1 MSLKINNKAL
11 GLLFAV
17 LLIVVALFVF
27 LDSGK
32 NERTFRD
39 VLVNIDTTR
48 VTEILIYPKSQNH
61 REIKLFKS
69 GDEWK
74 VNLASGKIANVT
86 DKRIRDLFTQ
96 LLAIQPNRLAAR
108 DEAKWNEFQV
118 DSTGSR
124 VKVVEGSDVT
134 LDLIIGRFSFQQ
146 PRTMNTFV
154 RLYNDTDVYEVDGFL
169 DMTFNQSENSFRDGT
184 IINTDF
190 NNWTQLQFNYPADSS
205 FQLTKTGNNWLV
217 NGVKADS
224 SKTVNYL
231 RRAANLSN
239 SSFIDDVNSDDL
251 NNPNYLLNITT
262 SDLQFIEV
270 KGYLDSTKYV
280 VHSTENPEAFFD
292 GNSVGKTIF
301 VSKSEFLPSN

>member
-1 MSLKINNKAL
+1 MSLKISNKILA
-11 GLLFAV
+11 LLFAA
-17 LLIVVALFVF
+17 LLVIVILFVV

-32 NERTFRD
+32 NERTFRE
-39 VLVNIDTTR
+39 VLVDIDTSA

-61 REIKLFKS
+61 QEVKLFQADD
-69 GDEWK
+69 GWK
-74 VNLASGKIANVT
+74 VTLSSGKTANIN
-86 DKRIRDLFTQ
+86 DRRISDLYTQ
-96 LLAIQPNRLAAR
+96 LLAILPKRLAAR

-124 VKVVEGSDVT
+124 VKVIEGSVVT
-134 LDLIIGRFSFQQ
+134 LDLVIGRFSFQQ

-169 DMTFNQSENSFRDGT
+169 DMTFNQGANSFRDGT
-184 IINTDF
+184 VINDDF

-205 FQLTKTGNNWLV
+205 FQLIKTGNDWMV

-231 RRAANLSN
+231 RRLSKLSN
-239 SSFIDDVNSDDL
+239 SSFIDDF
-251 NNPNYLLNITT
+251 NPENILIPTYSLNISTA
-262 SDLQFIEV
+262 DLQFIEI
-270 KGYLDSTKYV
+270 KGFFNSDQYV
-280 VHSTENPEAFFD
+280 INSTENTDAFFD

-301 VSKSEFLPSN
+301 VGKSEFLP